1 METSL
6 PVFSHLSGCFFIS
19 HRSFSS
25 LNFLFELKN
34 HLRNPAKSGQR
45 KSLNNFYIIYKT
57 NKLRRPL
64 YLSLSVTKVRAASS
78 SPTIQKRTTILD
90 SGMGACGK
98 LIRLFTDASPAFW
111 K

>member
-6 PVFSHLSGCFFIS
+6 PVFRHLSGCFFIS

-45 KSLNNFYIIYKT
+45 KGLSNFI
-57 NKLRRPL
+57 L
-64 YLSLSVTKVRAASS
+64 YLAINRK
-78 SPTIQKRTTILD
+78 
-90 SGMGACGK
+90 
-98 LIRLFTDASPAFW
+98 
-111 K
+111 